1 MWSSEMS
8 LLAKSKARVMGRAL
22 SSAGSHFQSTWRVSP
37 WRTIRNK
44 SPPPPASAP
53 HTVFPSAL
61 MGKTGGS
68 LVTSALQKSQD
79 TGLGVQLNR

>member
-44 SPPPPASAP
+44 SPPLCIPP

-79 TGLGVQLNR
+79 MGLGVQLD